1 MEAATNA
8 LYAKHNLG
16 DTKASYQSKVNT
28 VLQRLKIIERL
39 KKELTELPINSED
52 AEKISAEVHEA
63 TKHAAGAL
71 QAIRRALG
79 DVHGTKP
86 TKTRIVY
93 GSIKWASAICGLLEG
108 E

>member
-63 TKHAAGAL
+63 TKHAAEAL

-93 GSIKWASAICGLLEG
+93 DSIKWASAICGLLEG